1 MKTLPHRPGPL
12 PDGRA
17 QTRAWQPL
25 RLRQRYRPGPCPW
38 ERLQPRPDTSRCI
51 ATGAADTNRRRT
63 IPSCSGG
70 SVPEAGLWKSSPP
83 SPCFNRRASV
93 ATHHQDAVFP

>member
-70 SVPEAGLWKSSPP
+70 GALEVFAALALFQPP
-83 SPCFNRRASV
+83 RQRCHAPPGRSLPL
-93 ATHHQDAVFP
+93 